1 MATVKICGLKDAGT
15 LQSVLHLPIDHIGFL
30 FAKSKRQ
37 VTPAEARDLVKL
49 VRDRRDRGL
58 SAPLTV
64 GVFVDPS
71 EELLAEVMREAPL
84 DVIQL
89 HGSEDPAFC
98 RRVKE
103 TFPVLVYRVFSVAGA
118 VGAGESTNATAS
130 IDDELDPYAGCID
143 GVLLDTAGGGTG
155 RTFEWSRIPDYLAW
169 ANRNGIPLL
178 VAGGLNP
185 DNVAE
190 LLRAYAP
197 DGVDVSSGVESDG
210 VKDITKITAFVE
222 RVKRHESH
230 ASA

>member
-1 MATVKICGLKDAGT
+1 MTTVKICGLKDTET
-15 LQSVLHLPIDHIGFL
+15 LRSILHLPIDHIGFL

-37 VTPAEARDLVKL
+37 VTPAQAGEMVSVVKGS
-49 VRDRRDRGL
+49 RERGNRV
-58 SAPLTV
+58 PLTV

-71 EELLAEVMREAPL
+71 EQQLAEVMREAPL
-84 DVIQL
+84 DIVQL
-89 HGSEDPAFC
+89 HGSEDAAFC
-98 RRVKE
+98 GWVRDTYQVQ
-103 TFPVLVYRVFSVAGA
+103 VYRVFSVAGA
-118 VGAGESTNATAS
+118 GISENDNPAQTLEEALA
-130 IDDELDPYAGCID
+130 PYAGCID
-143 GVLLDTAGGGTG
+143 GLLLDTAGGGTG

-190 LLRAYAP
+190 LLEAYAP
-197 DGVDVSSGVESDG
+197 DGVDVSSGVETDG